1 MLERS
6 RICALVL
13 AAGRSSR
20 FGKSKMLAKLEGKA
34 LIRHAAENALE
45 QLENVYVVLGR
56 EAERVKATLEDLP
69 LEFVEN
75 LNFASGMSSSIK
87 VGIQALEP
95 NDFDAALIVLGDQP
109 RVPYI
114 VFKTL
119 LEESGRSSAPI
130 IVPIF
135 QDVRG
140 HPALFAR
147 EVWPE
152 LLALEGDSGGKA
164 IIEKSPARVHRVK
177 FDFPVSDDVD
187 TLEDLKRLEN

>member
-109 RVPYI
+109 RVPHV

-119 LEESGRSSAPI
+119 LEELERSSAAI
-130 IVPIF
+130 VVPIF
-135 QDVRG
+135 QGVRG

-177 FDFPVSDDVD
+177 FDFPVPDDVD